1 MVIKTCV
8 ICVCVCV
15 RACVCTGFAD
25 QLEADWPRC
34 LSPNVSDSFV
44 FFSRIEIN
52 FGVNTGVSRLDSLL
66 GSVCR
71 CRISGRGG
79 IRGGEFLFFLNYTET
94 VAKSIS
100 APIPN
105 PVELSNVTVLT
116 FLRLTFIKQ

>member
-1 MVIKTCV
+1 MY
-8 ICVCVCV
+8 VCV
-15 RACVCTGFAD
+15 RVCVQD

-79 IRGGEFLFFLNYTET
+79 IRGGEFLFLFFLNYTET

>member
-1 MVIKTCV
+1 M
-8 ICVCVCV
+8 CV

-66 GSVCR
+66 GYVDVEFP
-71 CRISGRGG
+71 
-79 IRGGEFLFFLNYTET
+79 GEEGSEEGSFF
-94 VAKSIS
+94 
-100 APIPN
+100 
-105 PVELSNVTVLT
+105 
-116 FLRLTFIKQ
+116 FFFF